1 MTAPALPSTT
11 GVKYVALDDLRP
23 HPANP
28 KTHDVPLIRSSMRRF
43 GFTMPILVD
52 ERTGFIAAGH
62 GRRAALLAE
71 RGEGGQVPK
80 GIGADG
86 RAWQVPVV
94 TGWSSVDDAE
104 LLAYVVADNEAT
116 RRGGYNEPALVEA
129 LGLIMQTP
137 AGLTGVGF
145 TAEEMKAMERMM
157 RGAPQ
162 ALSDPNA
169 IPDKRDDPVSGEGDL
184 WTCGPH
190 RVMHGDARK
199 MDDYVRLLS
208 GSATMSGLVL
218 MDPPYGVD
226 IGAKNRLL
234 DTMDAPSSDKASGR
248 VTADL
253 QGDIT
258 MADAEALWRAT
269 FAALGKLI
277 EPGTPYYV
285 FSPPGIDSGRMIAAM
300 HTSTMPP
307 RHVLVWVKNRAGFSA
322 GRLDYD
328 YQHEAIVYG
337 WRPGAKHPW
346 HADEPQSTVLA
357 YDRPQRSPDH
367 ATAKP
372 VDLLERLILN
382 STEPED
388 AVLDPFAG
396 SGSTLIAAHR
406 QGRVAYTMDIDR
418 RYIDVVLRRFA
429 AHTDIDPV
437 RQDGMRW
444 SELNAVAAD

>member
-1 MTAPALPSTT
+1 MEQPDDEHRI
-11 GVKYVALDDLRP
+11 VYERLDHLRP
-23 HPANP
+23 HPGNP
-28 KTHDVPLIRSSMRRF
+28 KTHDVPLIRASMRRH
-43 GFTMPILVD
+43 GYAATIMVCD
-52 ERTGFIAAGH
+52 RTGMIAAGH

-71 RGEGGQVPK
+71 RGQSPKDPPPGVRLDDEGN
-80 GIGADG
+80 
-86 RAWQVPVV
+86 WLVPVQH
-94 TGWSSVDDAE
+94 GWSSPNDAE
-104 LLAYVVADNEAT
+104 LLAYVLADNEAT
-116 RRGGYNEPALVEA
+116 RRGGYNEPLLLEA
-129 LGLIMQTP
+129 LGQIMQTP

-145 TAEEMKAMERMM
+145 SPDEMATMERTM
-157 RGAPQ
+157 RGAPK
-162 ALSDPNA
+162 ALTDPDS

-208 GSATMSGLVL
+208 GAQAMSGLVL
-218 MDPPYGVD
+218 MDPPYGID

-234 DTMDAPSSDKASGR
+234 DTMDAPSSDRASGR

-253 QGDIT
+253 QGDVT
-258 MADAEALWRAT
+258 MSDAEALWRAT
-269 FAALGKLI
+269 FAAVGKLI

-285 FSPPGIDSGRMIAAM
+285 FGPPSDIDRMTATMRA
-300 HTSTMPP
+300 SSMPP
-307 RHVLVWVKNRAGFSA
+307 RHCLVWVKNRAGFSA

-328 YQHEAIVYG
+328 YQHEAIIYG
-337 WRPGAKHPW
+337 WRPGAKHTW

-382 STEPED
+382 STEPDD

-418 RYIDVVLRRFA
+418 RYVDVVLRRFA
-429 AHTDIDPV
+429 AHTDVDPV
-437 RQDGMRW
+437 RQDGTKW
-444 SELNAVAAD
+444 SELDQALVG